1 MTTWNNLPSF
11 PIGSQY
17 VAARTLL
24 GNPCAVS
31 GPLVAISAANTTGLV
46 PTIQADG
53 TIAWAAGGGGGS
65 GDITEVTAIN
75 GLNGG
80 ATSGAAVV
88 GLAVHAINAIATLNN
103 ITGPA
108 FVGKA
113 TGAGQAAA
121 ITTTASTNAV
131 VRESGGSAGW
141 GTIVAEGLADG
152 ALRADTVGRA
162 KMADSFVNTAKL
174 LDDAVNFAKAGF
186 YLGQFTA
193 SAANDFD
200 IALPSGYQGQDINFI
215 DIDIEA
221 TSASSAFG
229 DILLNG
235 SDTVD
240 TMNTGVNDG
249 SVTVTDA
256 ADGPIVVSTTERTY
270 LHIRLHL
277 RDGGVR
283 IGFARCQGLFGAN
296 WRRYESWFRWADT
309 TTDITSIRLRLDGGV
324 NWTAGSIASVWVG

>member
-31 GPLVAISAANTTGLV
+31 GPLVAISAANTLGLV

-53 TIAWAAGGGGGS
+53 TIAWAAGGAGGG
-65 GDITEVTAIN
+65 ITGVTTIN

-80 ATSGAAVV
+80 GSSGAVTV

-108 FVGKA
+108 LVGKA
-113 TGAGQAAA
+113 AAGAGQAAA
-121 ITTTASTNAV
+121 ITATASSNAV
-131 VRESGGSAGW
+131 MRESAGSAGW
-141 GTIVAEGLADG
+141 GTIVAEALADG
-152 ALRADTVGRA
+152 ALRADAVGRA
-162 KMADSFVNTAKL
+162 KMADGFTSTAKL
-174 LDDAVNFAKAGF
+174 QDDAVNFAKAGF

-215 DIDIEA
+215 EIDIEA
-221 TSASSAFG
+221 TAASSAFG

-240 TMNTGVNDG
+240 TMNTGVNDA

-256 ADGPIVVSTTERTY
+256 ADGPLVVSTTERTY

-283 IGFARCQGLFGAN
+283 IGFARCQGMFGAN